1 MDIQT
6 ALVWLEKTLAP
17 QSLNK
22 IQRLVLEETLKGS
35 SYKVMADQHNY
46 AEGYLKDTGS
56 QLWEMLS
63 KAIGQPINKQNLRGF
78 LYQVELETE
87 SQKRVDWGDAIDV
100 SFFYGR
106 EQERE
111 LLTQWIIR
119 DRCRLVGI
127 FAFGGTG
134 KTSLSVKIAQ
144 ELEAQFD
151 AIFWRSLRD
160 APPLSELLPTLLK
173 FLAQDLNFKVPDT
186 LSEQTKSLI
195 QFLQKQKTLIVLD
208 NFDALFSVNKK
219 ASHYRA
225 DYENYGDWLTQLGE
239 VIHQSCILL
248 TSREKPVEITALEG
262 DRLPVRSLNLKGL
275 DYNSGQILLQN
286 KGLVLSLENAQKI
299 IDRYQGNPLALKI
312 TATAVQNLLGADI
325 QSIVSE
331 QVAVFTGISSL
342 IDKQIQ
348 RLSHLE
354 KSLMFWIAINRDPI
368 TLEDLKQD
376 IFPSITL
383 STLLETLESLQRR
396 SLVEGSQLGI
406 TQQPVIMEFVTEQ
419 FIQQISQEIITK
431 KLDFLRTHSLIK
443 ATSKDYIRES
453 QSRVILIP
461 IINNLFLHFDTQS
474 AIQNHLTHLI
484 QVLQTH
490 YRTESNYA
498 AGNLFNLL
506 RQLKIDLT
514 NYDFS
519 QLTLRQAY
527 LQDTNLPGVNFS
539 DSELKDCV
547 LAETF
552 GGITCVTFSQ
562 DGAWL
567 ATSDTNGEL
576 QIWDSR
582 NFQQLTR
589 CQGHIHWVWSVC
601 FSRDRALLA
610 SGGQDQTVRLW
621 DTYTGQSLQVLTG
634 HQGIVTSVAMSPD
647 DQMLASSSQDQT
659 VKLWKLKTGECW
671 QTLAGHQGCVWSV
684 KFSPDGQTVFT
695 ASEDGTVK
703 QWQVATGKCLQ
714 TFTGHDYW
722 VWSVAVSPDGQYL
735 ASSSFDRTIR
745 LWDLVSGECVQ
756 ILRGHTQP
764 ITAIAFSPE
773 GKRLAS
779 ASYDQTVRLW
789 EIPTGDCQQILAKHS
804 SRVWSV
810 AFHPDGQRL
819 VSGGDDHATCIWQL
833 RSGDCVKT
841 IKGHSNCVYSLA
853 LSPDGKTLATAH
865 ESQVINLWDVQ
876 DPQVPPHLLQTLR
889 GHHNRI
895 FSVIFSLDGEMV
907 ISSSGDRTIKIWQRS
922 TGRCLQ
928 TLEGHQ
934 SWVWSVAIS
943 PNGQTL
949 ASGSYD
955 HTIKLW
961 DLASGK
967 NIATLLGHPSSIL
980 VVKFSPDGRILA
992 SGGYDQVIKLWDLET
1007 QTCCQTLNAHGNRVW
1022 SLDFS
1027 PSGDYLATAGDD
1039 GILKLW
1045 DWQTGE
1051 CLQTLKSHSSQVLTV
1066 RFLDTEHLLS
1076 CSGDNTIKYWQL
1088 STGECLA
1095 TFTGHENWVWSIQPH
1110 PDQVRLFSGSNDE
1123 MIKVWNLTE
1132 NNCQHSVRMSR
1143 PYENLMIRN
1152 IRGLTDAQRATL
1164 LALGAKE
1171 K

>member
-1 MDIQT
+1 MDIKT

-35 SYKVMADQHNY
+35 SYKAMADQYNY

-63 KAIGQPINKQNLRGF
+63 KAIGQPINKQNLRGY
-78 LYQVELETE
+78 LYKLELEAAP
-87 SQKRVDWGDAIDV
+87 QKRIDWGEAIDV
-100 SFFYGR
+100 SYFYGR

-111 LLTQWIIR
+111 TLKKWIIS

-127 FAFGGTG
+127 FAFGGMG
-134 KTSLSVKIAQ
+134 KTSLSVKITQ
-144 ELEAQFD
+144 ELESEFD

-173 FLAQDLNFKVPDT
+173 FLAQDLDFKIPDS
-186 LSEQTKSLI
+186 LSGQTTALI
-195 QFLQKQKTLIVLD
+195 RFLQKQRVLIILD
-208 NFDALFSVNKK
+208 NFDTLFSVNKQA
-219 ASHYRA
+219 ASYREG
-225 DYENYGDWLTQLGE
+225 YENYGDWLTQLGE
-239 VIHQSCILL
+239 IIHQSCILL
-248 TSREKPVEITALEG
+248 TSREKPIEMTALEG
-262 DRLPVRSLNLKGL
+262 DRLPVRSLRLTGL
-275 DYNSGQILLQN
+275 DYISGQELLKN
-286 KGLVLSLENAQKI
+286 KGLVLSRKDTQKI

-312 TATAVQNLLGADI
+312 TATAVQNLFGADI
-325 QSIVSE
+325 NSILSE
-331 QVAVFTGISSL
+331 QVAIFTGISNL

-348 RLSHLE
+348 RLSGLE
-354 KSLMFWIAINRDPI
+354 KSLMFWIAINREPI
-368 TLEDLKQD
+368 TLNELKQD
-376 IFPSITL
+376 IFPSVTL
-383 STLLETLESLQRR
+383 SNLLEALESLQRR
-396 SLVEGSQLGI
+396 SLVESSHLGI
-406 TQQPVIMEFVTEQ
+406 TQQPVIMEFITEQ
-419 FIQQISQEIITK
+419 FIQQINQEIIDK
-431 KLDFLRTHSLIK
+431 NLVFFRSHSLIK

-453 QSRVILIP
+453 QTRVILTP
-461 IINNLFLHFDTQS
+461 IINNLLSHFDTQL
-474 AIQNHLTHLI
+474 AVQNYLTQLI
-484 QVLQTH
+484 YFLQTH
-490 YRTESNYA
+490 YAAEGGYA

-506 RQLKIDLT
+506 RELKIDLT
-514 NYDFS
+514 HYNFS
-519 QLTLRQAY
+519 RLTLRQAY
-527 LQDTNLPGVNFS
+527 FQDINLPEVDFS
-539 DSELKDCV
+539 EAELKDCV

-552 GGITCVTFSQ
+552 GGITCVSFSQ

-582 NFQQLTR
+582 NFQQLAR

-621 DTYTGQSLQVLTG
+621 DTLTGQSLQVLTG

-647 DQMLASSSQDQT
+647 DQILASSSQDQT
-659 VKLWKLKTGECW
+659 VKLWKLKSGECW
-671 QTLAGHQGCVWSV
+671 QTLTGHQGCVWSV

-695 ASEDGTVK
+695 GSEDGTVK
-703 QWQVATGKCLQ
+703 QWQLATGECLQ
-714 TFTGHDYW
+714 TFTGHEYW
-722 VWSVAVSPDGQYL
+722 VWSVAVSPNGQYL

-745 LWDLVSGECVQ
+745 LWDLASGECLQ

-764 ITAIAFSPE
+764 ITAIAFSPD
-773 GKRLAS
+773 GQSLAS

-853 LSPDGKTLATAH
+853 LSPDGQTLATAH

-876 DPQVPPHLLQTLR
+876 DPLVPPRLLQTLR

-895 FSVIFSLDGEMV
+895 FSVVFSPDGETV
-907 ISSSGDRTIKIWQRS
+907 ISGSGDRTIKIWQRS
-922 TGRCLQ
+922 TGQCLQ

-943 PNGQTL
+943 ADGQTL

-961 DLASGK
+961 DIASG
-967 NIATLLGHPSSIL
+967 NCITTLLGHPSSIL
-980 VVKFSPDGRILA
+980 VVKFSSDGRILA

-1007 QTCCQTLNAHGNRVW
+1007 QTCCQTLNSHGNRVW

-1039 GILKLW
+1039 GTLKLW
-1045 DWQTGE
+1045 DWRTGD
-1051 CLQTLKSHSSQVLTV
+1051 CLQTFKGHSSQVLTV
-1066 RFLDTEHLLS
+1066 RFLDANHLLS

-1088 STGECLA
+1088 STGECLN

-1110 PDQVRLFSGSNDE
+1110 PDRVRLFSGSNDE
-1123 MIKVWNLTE
+1123 MIKVWSLTE
-1132 NNCQHSVRMSR
+1132 ADHQYSVRMSR
-1143 PYENLMIRN
+1143 PYENLMIKN